1 MGELPTAR
9 RRMQLFDTVL
19 ITAASERQAEAFRR
33 LIGRRLDHG
42 LYPRELAFEV
52 VADPPGGRVGTGGG
66 TLWALSGL
74 LERRGPGDPDGFLGS
89 QRILL
94 VHAGGE
100 SRRLPCYAPE
110 GKLFAPLPLPSSAL
124 LPPVLLDAQ
133 LGLFLK
139 YPWRPGETVV
149 TSADVF
155 IDFDV
160 TSVPEERGPVFGFAK
175 AASLDQG
182 SRHGVF
188 RFDRHREH
196 VIDYFQKAPVEI
208 LARRA
213 LLEGTGECALDIGLV
228 SLGPEA
234 LHAFLG
240 LGERS
245 IGGGSLIDG
254 LASGRV
260 RFDLYLEVLTAC
272 LEGASFEA
280 FWKRVRPASAL
291 PVGVARH
298 VYEAF
303 HPFGLGGA
311 LTRSTTFIHLGS
323 LAEFPG
329 ACRELVARRVRPFYE
344 PDGGEIRPSVADGAI
359 VHNST
364 RVTAADQAAGPV
376 LVESCSSCAFDA
388 LGGDNVLVGLD
399 DLTLSLALPPGL
411 ALDGRRI
418 DEDRVVVIVS
428 ARDSFRLEDDVAAL
442 VFCGRPLDEW
452 LGERG
457 LRREDVFAKGAPADL
472 LEARLFC
479 RNPTIELLAGYVTR
493 PDARWTEAFRAARRL
508 SLSEIQ
514 ERDDVVR
521 REDRRVDLR
530 RERLR
535 ELFRLGYGWQ
545 GVGAR
550 DFESTFGGP
559 EWRRPLAE
567 WLESTDDAVLRAYR
581 ERLHR
586 TIVPR
591 APGRPPSRLPAIE
604 YVSRARDGPP
614 LELALKEDQ
623 IVWARAP
630 VRLDLAGGWT
640 DTPPYTLRHG
650 GRVVNLA
657 VDLNGQPPI
666 QVFCRRTAERHVR
679 VHSIDL
685 GHTETFA
692 RFEELRDYD
701 DPASPF
707 ALPKAALCLMGL
719 GDARREGRTLREVLD
734 HLGAGIEITLLCAV
748 PKGSGL
754 GTSSILGAV
763 MLAAFSRFFGRALV
777 LDELIRQ
784 VLQVEQMLTTGGG
797 WQDQIGGAVGGV
809 KCIQSRPGFR
819 PHPVIHQL
827 DPFLFQDRESLACFS
842 LFYTGL
848 TRLAK
853 NILADVVDEVNSGSK
868 AYLFTLLHMAQLA
881 LDAKDAIERRDCGTI
896 ARILTLSWEANKRVH
911 PSTSNPEVEE
921 IFAAARD
928 CCDGAKLLGA
938 GGGGYALFASPD
950 RGRADA
956 LRDLLRRRFEN
967 SRARLVDFSLSTGG
981 LEVSAS

>member
-1 MGELPTAR
+1 
-9 RRMQLFDTVL
+9 MQLFDTVL
-19 ITAASERQAEAFRR
+19 ITAASERQAGAFRR
-33 LIGRRLDHG
+33 LIDRRLHHG

-66 TLWALSGL
+66 TLWALARL
-74 LERRGPGDPDGFLGS
+74 LERRRPSDVRSFLDS

-139 YPWRPGETVV
+139 YPWRPGEVVV
-149 TSADVF
+149 TTADVF

-160 TSVPEERGPVFGFAK
+160 ASVPEERGTVFGFAK
-175 AASLDQG
+175 PASLEQG

-188 RFDRHREH
+188 RFDRHRER
-196 VIDYFQKAPVEI
+196 VIDYFQKAPVEL

-234 LHAFLG
+234 LRAFLS
-240 LGERS
+240 LGEAAVE
-245 IGGGSLIDG
+245 GGTLLEG
-254 LASGRV
+254 LAAGRL
-260 RFDLYLEVLTAC
+260 RFDLYLEVLTAG
-272 LEGASFEA
+272 LEGASFDA
-280 FWKRVRPASAL
+280 FWSRVGPASAL
-291 PVGVARH
+291 PMEVARY

-323 LAEFPG
+323 LGEFAG
-329 ACRELVARRVRPFYE
+329 ACREIVAHQVRPFYE
-344 PDGGEIRPSVADGAI
+344 PEDGEIRPEVGAGRV
-359 VHNST
+359 VHNSR
-364 RVTAADQAAGPV
+364 RVTLAEAPGPA
-376 LVESCSSCAFDA
+376 LVESCSSCTFDA

-399 DLTLSLALPPGL
+399 GDALPLELPPGITI
-411 ALDGRRI
+411 DGRRI
-418 DEDRVVVIVS
+418 DEDRVVVILS
-428 ARDSFRLEDDVAAL
+428 TRDTFRVQDDFAHL

-457 LRREDVFAKGAPADL
+457 LRREDVLASDAPADL
-472 LEARLFC
+472 FEARLFC
-479 RNPTIELLAGYVTR
+479 RNPTAELLAGYLAR
-493 PDARWTEAFRAARRL
+493 PDPGWARAFRAAGRL

-514 ERDDVVR
+514 EHDDVVR
-521 REDRRVDLR
+521 REDRRVELR
-530 RERLR
+530 REQLQ
-535 ELFRLGYGWQ
+535 ELVRLGHGWQ
-545 GVGAR
+545 GISAP

-559 EWRRPLAE
+559 EWRRPLAD
-567 WLESTDDAVLRAYR
+567 WLESTDDALLRAYR

-586 TIVPR
+586 TI
-591 APGRPPSRLPAIE
+591 APKTKGPPPPAIE
-604 YVSRARDGPP
+604 YVSRPRDGPP

-657 VDLNGQPPI
+657 VDLNGEPPI
-666 QVFCRRTAERHVR
+666 QVFCRRTEERHVR
-679 VHSIDL
+679 IHSIDL
-685 GHTETFA
+685 GHTETYV
-692 RFEELRDYD
+692 RFEELREYD
-701 DPASPF
+701 DPGSSF

-719 GDARREGRTLREVLD
+719 EDSRRERRTLREVLD
-734 HLGAGIEITLLCAV
+734 RLGAGLEITLLCAV

-763 MLAAFSRFFGRALV
+763 LLAALSRFFGRAVV

-827 DPFLFQDRESLACFS
+827 DPFLFQDGESLSCFS

-848 TRLAK
+848 TRLAR

-868 AYLFTLLHMAQLA
+868 AYQFTLQHMAQLA
-881 LDAKDAIERRDCGTI
+881 LDAKDAIERRDRGRI
-896 ARILTLSWEANKRVH
+896 ARVLALSWEANKRVH
-911 PSTSNPEVEE
+911 PSTTNPEVEE
-921 IFAAARD
+921 IFSAAREH
-928 CCDGAKLLGA
+928 CDGAKLLGA
-938 GGGGYALFASPD
+938 GGGGYALFASAD
-950 RGRADA
+950 RRRADA
-956 LRDLLRRRFEN
+956 LRDLLRRRFDN
-967 SRARLVDFSLSTGG
+967 ARARLVDFSLSTCG